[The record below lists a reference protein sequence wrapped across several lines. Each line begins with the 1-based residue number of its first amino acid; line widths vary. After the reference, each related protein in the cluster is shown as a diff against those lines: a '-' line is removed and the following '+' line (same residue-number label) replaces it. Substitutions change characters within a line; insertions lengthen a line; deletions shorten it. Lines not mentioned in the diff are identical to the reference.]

1 MIYISYVSILIRSM
15 IVSTYR
21 SVYKYRF
28 QVILFETSSKYF
40 FFLHPYESPR
50 LHRETLKRKL
60 CYEKSYLIDSD
71 RRFERW
77 NARSSRVSRF
87 SREN

>member
-21 SVYKYRF
+21 SVYIVL
-28 QVILFETSSKYF
+28 VILYYIVRNFFEIF
-40 FFLHPYESPR
+40 FFSSPIPR

-60 CYEKSYLIDSD
+60 RYEKSYLIDSD

-77 NARSSRVSRF
+77 NARSSRVSRS

>member
-1 MIYISYVSILIRSM
+1 M

-60 CYEKSYLIDSD
+60 RYEKNYLIDSD

-77 NARSSRVSRF
+77 NARSSRVSRS

>member
-40 FFLHPYESPR
+40 FFLHSYESPR
-50 LHRETLKRKL
+50 LHETLKRKL
-60 CYEKSYLIDSD
+60 RYEKSYLIDSD

-77 NARSSRVSRF
+77 NARSSRVSRS